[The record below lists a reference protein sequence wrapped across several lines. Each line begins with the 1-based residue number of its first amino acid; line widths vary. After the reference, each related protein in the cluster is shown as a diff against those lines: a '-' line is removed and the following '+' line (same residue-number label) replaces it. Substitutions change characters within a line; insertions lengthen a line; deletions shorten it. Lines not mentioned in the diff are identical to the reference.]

1 MRLLSRTLAFL
12 AACCLAVGLLAA
24 PARAQEPAAAPQRV
38 AIGTFVNNVHQ
49 LDLKSGTYSADFYLW
64 FRWTGNLDP
73 DSFEIMNGSET
84 TKEKV
89 YTSTVKG
96 TRYAVYRCQSK
107 LAATFDFRSYPLDG
121 HKLRIEV
128 EDSAHNA
135 KELVYE
141 ADLPNSKR
149 RPDMQISGW
158 DLGPLEA
165 GVRPFV
171 YPTNYGDPALPPDY
185 QEPYSRFEISLPI
198 HHAGVGIYLK
208 TFLPLFIS
216 AAIAFLSL
224 FLTAT
229 ELEGRLGLTVAAVFG
244 AVSSQVLTA
253 QNLPETPH
261 FTLADKLHV
270 ASYFFIF
277 LALVVTCVSF
287 YLHEKKGAA
296 EVALRY
302 DRWSRFVLPG
312 LFVVTVALTTAL
324 R

>member
-1 MRLLSRTLAFL
+1 MRLLSRTLSLL
-12 AACCLAVGLLAA
+12 AACLAALLAA
-24 PARAQEPAAAPQRV
+24 PARAQEPEAAPQRV
-38 AIGTFVNNVHQ
+38 AIGTFVNNIHQ
-49 LDLKSGTYSADFYLW
+49 LDLKSGTYAADFYLW
-64 FRWTGNLDP
+64 FRWSGDLDP

-89 YTSTVKG
+89 YSSTVKG
-96 TRYAVYRCQSK
+96 TKYAVYRCQSS
-107 LAATFDFRSYPLDG
+107 LVSTFDFRAYPLDD
-121 HKLRIEV
+121 HKLRIQI

-135 KELVYE
+135 RELVYE
-141 ADLPNSKR
+141 ADAPNSKR

-158 DLGPLEA
+158 DLGKLEV
-165 GVRPFV
+165 GVHRFV

-185 QEPYSRFEISLPI
+185 QEPYSRFEIALPI

-224 FLTAT
+224 FLTAA

-253 QNLPETPH
+253 QSLPETPH
-261 FTLADKLHV
+261 FTLADKMHV
-270 ASYFFIF
+270 ISYFFIF
-277 LALVVTCVSF
+277 LALVVTCISF

-296 EVALRY
+296 EAAQRY
-302 DRWSRFVLPG
+302 DRWSRLVLPG
-312 LFVVTVALTTAL
+312 LFVVAAVLTTVF